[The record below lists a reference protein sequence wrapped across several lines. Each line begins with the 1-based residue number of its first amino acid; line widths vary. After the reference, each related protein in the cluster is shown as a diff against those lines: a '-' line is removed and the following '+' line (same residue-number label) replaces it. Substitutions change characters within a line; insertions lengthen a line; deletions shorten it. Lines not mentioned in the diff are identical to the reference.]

1 MFVDYVKVKISAGNG
16 GNGKLSFRHEKFID
30 RGGPDGGDGGN
41 GGNIIF
47 KASNNKDTL
56 AEFRF
61 SRLLQAQHG
70 EPGDQRRKH
79 GKSGKDLIVEVP
91 QGTSVVD
98 ITTNQLIADLNELGQ
113 QVIIAN
119 GGRGGFGNAHF
130 KSSVRQAPRIA
141 ELGEKG
147 DSLDVVL
154 ELKMVADVG
163 IIGLPNAGKSTFL
176 SVVSSA
182 RPEIGDYPFTTKVP
196 NLGVADIANGSLLIA
211 DIPGLIEGA
220 SQGKGLG
227 HEFLRH
233 VSRCKVLLHFID
245 GTTEDI
251 ASAYSTINQE
261 LISYGQDLANKP
273 QIVALTKAELI
284 DTDIFTM
291 QTEQLKKIVP
301 KGTKI
306 MQLSSSAHL
315 GTKELL
321 NEAYELLTKLKLQQA
336 ELVASQPDLPVIT
349 LAPDKN
355 KWQVTRQDDKTFLI
369 TGDKIEGFAR
379 RTDFNQPQAIVRL
392 RDILKKMGIVGE
404 LVKMGAEPGNK
415 LIIGDPKCGKL
426 EY

>member
-16 GNGKLSFRHEKFID
+16 GNGKLSFRQEKFVD

-41 GGNIIF
+41 GGDVIF

-61 SRLLQAQHG
+61 SRLIQAQHG

-79 GKSGKDLIVEVP
+79 GKSGKDLIIEVP
-91 QGTSVVD
+91 QGTSVID
-98 ITTNQLIADLNELGQ
+98 LSNNQLIADLSEPNQ
-113 QVIIAN
+113 QTIIAS

-147 DSLDVVL
+147 QSIDVVL

-196 NLGVADIANGSLLIA
+196 NLGVADISNGSLLIA

-233 VSRCKVLLHFID
+233 VSRCKILLHFID
-245 GTTEDI
+245 STTENI
-251 ASAYSTINQE
+251 TNSYQTINQE
-261 LISYGQDLANKP
+261 LISYGQDLASKP
-273 QIVALTKAELI
+273 QIVVLTKSELI
-284 DTDIFTM
+284 DDDIFKM
-291 QTEQLKKIVP
+291 QVDLLNAVVP
-301 KGTKI
+301 KNTKI
-306 MQLSSSAHL
+306 MPLSSSAHI

-321 NEAYELLTKLKLQQA
+321 NEAYELLNKLKKLQA
-336 ELVASQPDLPVIT
+336 EQLASQPELPIIT
-349 LAPDKN
+349 LRPDKN
-355 KWQVTRQDDKTFLI
+355 YWAVTRQDERTFLI
-369 TGDKIEGFAR
+369 VGDKIEGFAR
-379 RTDFNQPQAIVRL
+379 RTDYSQPQAIIRL
-392 RDILKKMGIVGE
+392 RDILKKMGIINE